1 MEVKNIVTSLNIHTN
16 NIEMHEKK
24 LNDIILSFFHEDI
37 QIFKEMLDKSDI
49 IEHRMTKY

>member
-1 MEVKNIVTSLNIHTN
+1 MK
-16 NIEMHEKK
+16 KK